1 MLMLHNGL
9 QVDYSV
15 YKQQLALV
23 CLKTFSSCI
32 LDCKHMT
39 LAISILNYIF
49 PLLTNMQNGHLKY
62 PNVMTL
68 NVIM

>member
-1 MLMLHNGL
+1 
-9 QVDYSV
+9 
-15 YKQQLALV
+15 
-23 CLKTFSSCI
+23 
-32 LDCKHMT
+32 MT

-49 PLLTNMQNGHLKY
+49 PLLTKMQNGHLKY